1 MKFPHREKILKI
13 LFLIIS
19 IAISA
24 VIIINKDKFV
34 NLHGYGYL
42 GIFLISV
49 LGNATII
56 IPAPVILTAFVGGS
70 IFNPFLVGVITALGA
85 TIGELTGYLAG
96 TGGKV
101 FIKESE
107 KYRKLRGWIE
117 KRGFLTI
124 FVLAAIPNP
133 FFDLAGIASGITGYP
148 LAKFLLATFLGKTPK
163 FLLFALLGAKAF

>member
-1 MKFPHREKILKI
+1 MKLSYREKIPKI

-24 VIIINKDKFV
+24 VIIINKDKFTD
-34 NLHGYGYL
+34 LAGYGYL
-42 GIFLISV
+42 GIFLISI
-49 LGNATII
+49 LGNATIV

-96 TGGKV
+96 IGGKV
-101 FIKESE
+101 FIKENT
-107 KYRKLRGWIE
+107 KYQKIKSWVQ

-124 FVLAAIPNP
+124 FTLAAIPNP
-133 FFDLAGIASGITGYP
+133 LFDLAGIASGISGFP
-148 LAKFLLATFLGKTPK
+148 LWKFLLATFLGKTLK
-163 FLLFALLGAKAF
+163 FLIVALLGAYSF